1 MAMMF
6 AIRPLIA
13 SIQSFAFIGYLLSC
27 SDNTI
32 IEYLCKFVKRHAVV
46 SLGNMNV
53 RMTNY
58 GDEPHPST
66 QNTTTSIQVGLKH
79 IKLSPY
85 GPQKMKMKAIIAL
98 RVSICCAADAAAR
111 DQMAIQQP
119 R

>member
-46 SLGNMNV
+46 PSGNMNV

-66 QNTTTSIQVGLKH
+66 QNTTTPIQVELKH

-85 GPQKMKMKAIIAL
+85 GPQKMKAIIAL